1 MIAVIIDIF
10 NDAVGNQKLLI
21 SNKSLK
27 LADSLNMLV
36 VIININ
42 TSSEN
47 KIAGS
52 VRGFTFSL
60 IKLLINSKMSTA
72 QKASARVI
80 RHTIRFMPK
89 QFLHAFE
96 SLIQAI

>member
-10 NDAVGNQKLLI
+10 NYAVGNQKLLI

-27 LADSLNMLV
+27 LADSLNILV

-52 VRGFTFSL
+52 VRGFTFRL
-60 IKLLINSKMSTA
+60 IKY
-72 QKASARVI
+72 
-80 RHTIRFMPK
+80 
-89 QFLHAFE
+89 
-96 SLIQAI
+96 